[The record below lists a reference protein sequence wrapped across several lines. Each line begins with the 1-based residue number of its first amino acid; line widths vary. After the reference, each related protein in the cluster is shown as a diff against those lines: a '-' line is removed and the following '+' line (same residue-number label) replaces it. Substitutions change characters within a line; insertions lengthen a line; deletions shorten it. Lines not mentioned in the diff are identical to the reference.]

1 MNWGKLLTIFFAGF
15 LLIGTLPATT
25 FSEGPLSLKELIDEA
40 VKANPEIRTL
50 KNRVASLRAAAP
62 QVGTLPDPLLTIGVD
77 NVPVSDP
84 SFDAFLPTSKVI
96 GLSQK
101 VPFPGKLALKEKAA
115 NLRADSM
122 ESIYRDKVTE
132 IIKRVK
138 DAYFDLHFI
147 NQSIRINERNRELLS
162 GLADVAATKYSVG
175 NGLQQDVL
183 KAQVELSKILDN
195 LIVLRQKKETARAR
209 INTLLNRPPEAP
221 LADPGERGTTPFSF
235 TLEELNAKALKTSLP
250 LKAMTRLIEGSEAD
264 LHLAEKEFFPDF
276 NFAVTYKQRE
286 EGANFPGDDWFSAF
300 ITVNIPL
307 YAKRKQRQGVIE
319 SQAELARRE
328 STYNEVKNR
337 VLFEVKD
344 TFEEIEKEGEL
355 IQLYEKGF
363 LPQARQSLDSAISG
377 YQVDKVDFLT
387 LVDNQ
392 LTLLRFE
399 LAYARTLADYEK
411 QLARM
416 EAIVDERLF

>member
-1 MNWGKLLTIFFAGF
+1 MTRGKLFTIFLMGF

-25 FSEGPLSLKELIDEA
+25 FSEERLSLKGLIDEA

-50 KNRVASLRAAAP
+50 KNRVASLKAAAP
-62 QVGTLPDPLLTIGVD
+62 QAGTLPDPMLTIGVD

-101 VPFPGKLALKEKAA
+101 VPFPGKLALKEEAA

-122 ESIYRDKVTE
+122 ESLYRDKVTE
-132 IIKRVK
+132 IVKRVK
-138 DAYFDLHFI
+138 EAYFDLLFI
-147 NQSIRINERNRELLS
+147 DQSIRINERNRELIK

-175 NGLQQDVL
+175 KGLQQDVL
-183 KAQVELSKILDN
+183 KAQVELSKIIDE

-209 INTLLNRPPEAP
+209 INTLLNRPPKAP
-221 LADPGERGTTPFSF
+221 LADPEERETTPFSF
-235 TLEELNAKALKTSLP
+235 TLEELEAKALKTSLP
-250 LKAMTRLIEGSEAD
+250 LKAMARLIEGSEAD
-264 LHLAEKEFFPDF
+264 LRLAKKEFFPDF

-286 EGANFPGDDWFSAF
+286 DGANFPGDDWFSAF

-328 STYNEVKNR
+328 SIYDEVKNR
-337 VLFEVKD
+337 ILFEVKN
-344 TFEEIEKEGEL
+344 TFDEIKKEGEL
-355 IQLYEKGF
+355 IHLYEEGF

-392 LTLLRFE
+392 LTLLKFE
-399 LAYARTLADYEK
+399 LAYARTLANYEK
-411 QLARM
+411 QLAKM

>member
-1 MNWGKLLTIFFAGF
+1 MGF

-25 FSEGPLSLKELIDEA
+25 FSEERLSLKGLIDEA

-50 KNRVASLRAAAP
+50 KNRVASLKAAAP
-62 QVGTLPDPLLTIGVD
+62 QAGTLPDPMLTIGVD

-101 VPFPGKLALKEKAA
+101 VPFPGKLALKEEAA

-122 ESIYRDKVTE
+122 ESLYRDKVTE
-132 IIKRVK
+132 IVKRVK
-138 DAYFDLHFI
+138 EAYFDLLFI
-147 NQSIRINERNRELLS
+147 DQSIRINERNRELIK

-175 NGLQQDVL
+175 KGLQQDVL
-183 KAQVELSKILDN
+183 KAQVELSKIIDE

-209 INTLLNRPPEAP
+209 INTLLNRPPKAP
-221 LADPGERGTTPFSF
+221 LADPEERETTPFSF
-235 TLEELNAKALKTSLP
+235 TLEELEAKALKTSLP
-250 LKAMTRLIEGSEAD
+250 LKAMARLIEGSEAD
-264 LHLAEKEFFPDF
+264 LRLAKKEFFPDF

-286 EGANFPGDDWFSAF
+286 DGANFPGDDWFSAF

-328 STYNEVKNR
+328 SIYDEVKNR
-337 VLFEVKD
+337 ILFEVKN
-344 TFEEIEKEGEL
+344 TFDEIKKEGEL
-355 IQLYEKGF
+355 IHLYEEGF

-392 LTLLRFE
+392 LTLLKFE
-399 LAYARTLADYEK
+399 LAYARTLANYEK
-411 QLARM
+411 QLAKM